1 MGRPGPCQMES
12 HTEGQRY
19 LEYRLKIG
27 EEEVPNLKEVVK
39 MAERNCANL
48 KIQCTNARSGN

>member
-12 HTEGQRY
+12 HTEGQRCV
-19 LEYRLKIG
+19 EYRLKIG

-39 MAERNCANL
+39 TAERNCANL
-48 KIQCTNARSGN
+48 TINPVLS